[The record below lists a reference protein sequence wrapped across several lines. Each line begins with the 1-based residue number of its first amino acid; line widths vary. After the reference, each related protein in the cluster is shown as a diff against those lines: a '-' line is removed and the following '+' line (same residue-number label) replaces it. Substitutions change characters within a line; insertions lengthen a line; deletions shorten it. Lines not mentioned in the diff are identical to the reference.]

1 MEYAIRQDESN
12 WPMVKADRELVLSQD
27 PKKWNDEI
35 QAYIEKTIRK
45 DGDMQIRT
53 LEGETLT
60 INEKSQW
67 HAGSRVGYD
76 REGKY
81 KVKVNASA
89 HLDEVAQVAIDQN
102 RVKVTGLTT
111 ESTVH
116 LHRMAGGTTMQS
128 LKITT
133 ESGIC

>member
-1 MEYAIRQDESN
+1 MGGEDATIELFGKTAPVEREVTRGTQTEMEYAIRQDESN
-12 WPMVKADRELVLSQD
+12 WPMVKADWELVLSQD

-35 QAYIEKTIRK
+35 QAYIEKPSARMAICRS
-45 DGDMQIRT
+45 GT

-89 HLDEVAQVAIDQN
+89 HLDGFYRRQLTRI
-102 RVKVTGLTT
+102 RVRKP
-111 ESTVH
+111 
-116 LHRMAGGTTMQS
+116 A
-128 LKITT
+128 
-133 ESGIC
+133 